1 VVDPGVA
8 FDATPQ
14 ELFKITERVIL
25 RQDLVT
31 LVAKDDATLRIE
43 FVQRTPLLRF
53 PDVITVQPVSVG
65 QGKSSIA
72 MHSYSIYGAGDL
84 GTNKKRVL
92 SFIEAIKSEVSS
104 TFKQN

>member
-1 VVDPGVA
+1 
-8 FDATPQ
+8 
-14 ELFKITERVIL
+14 
-25 RQDLVT
+25 
-31 LVAKDDATLRIE
+31 
-43 FVQRTPLLRF
+43 
-53 PDVITVQPVSVG
+53 
-65 QGKSSIA
+65 